1 MPEPQKR
8 DPSYAAP
15 KPAESAI
22 AGVKDT
28 IESILIAFI
37 LAFIFRAFVVEA
49 FVIPTGSMAPT
60 LLGANM
66 RYHCDDCGWDFTV
79 NYSGQNSGDDVIIP
93 SSAGPVS
100 YNIHCPNCGYK
111 LPARGENGTFNT
123 PIFYGDRIL
132 VLKYLYLFQEP
143 RRWDVVVFKAPAEP
157 ELYHYTQNYIKRLIG
172 KPGEQVVILDGDI
185 YVRKSDSDPWVVQT
199 KPYDVQQDLWRI
211 IYDNDHHP
219 RGLPRTDAPVWQQ
232 PWKTD
237 ADGWNLGTD
246 ETTGRVLR
254 YNGTDHAATLTF
266 DRDSNPE
273 QHAFTDWM
281 AYDSTAIQQY
291 QHDPYNSQRIFGGG
305 CGGDNFVSDLKLDLY
320 YTRQSGDGAFRMEL
334 EKISRRF
341 AAEFTPGS
349 VKLVMHQGTGPD
361 VAIGTAALPASA
373 APMHIEFTNVDY
385 QVSVR
390 VNGQVLI
397 QTTPAQYAPDFDAL
411 LKVYESNQRLGAPAA
426 RISADHQ
433 VCAIEHLSL
442 WRDIYYGNR
451 DPNLHWAVPFRY
463 PEQIMKLGKDEYFV
477 LGDNSPISGDARY
490 WTYPV
495 DLPDEDL
502 NVDSGRV
509 PGRFMLGK
517 AFFVYWPAGYRV
529 TQNSPAVIP
538 NFGQMRFIH

>member
-199 KPYDVQQDLWRI
+199 KPYDVQ
-211 IYDNDHHP
+211 
-219 RGLPRTDAPVWQQ
+219 
-232 PWKTD
+232 
-237 ADGWNLGTD
+237 
-246 ETTGRVLR
+246 
-254 YNGTDHAATLTF
+254 
-266 DRDSNPE
+266 
-273 QHAFTDWM
+273 
-281 AYDSTAIQQY
+281 
-291 QHDPYNSQRIFGGG
+291 
-305 CGGDNFVSDLKLDLY
+305 
-320 YTRQSGDGAFRMEL
+320 
-334 EKISRRF
+334 
-341 AAEFTPGS
+341 
-349 VKLVMHQGTGPD
+349 
-361 VAIGTAALPASA
+361 
-373 APMHIEFTNVDY
+373 
-385 QVSVR
+385 
-390 VNGQVLI
+390 
-397 QTTPAQYAPDFDAL
+397 
-411 LKVYESNQRLGAPAA
+411 
-426 RISADHQ
+426 
-433 VCAIEHLSL
+433 
-442 WRDIYYGNR
+442 
-451 DPNLHWAVPFRY
+451 
-463 PEQIMKLGKDEYFV
+463 
-477 LGDNSPISGDARY
+477 
-490 WTYPV
+490 
-495 DLPDEDL
+495 
-502 NVDSGRV
+502 
-509 PGRFMLGK
+509 
-517 AFFVYWPAGYRV
+517 
-529 TQNSPAVIP
+529 
-538 NFGQMRFIH
+538 